1 MRTAGVRVML
11 RVYVQIG
18 GADESRPTAKEV
30 EMEKAKEITPA
41 EEIMVTTEEIVAEA
55 KEEAKEAPSRLRQ
68 KLHELQATWERA
80 SIQFFQAP
88 KL

>member
-1 MRTAGVRVML
+1 ME
-11 RVYVQIG
+11 Q
-18 GADESRPTAKEV
+18 AKG
-30 EMEKAKEITPA
+30 ITPA

-68 KLHELQATWERA
+68 KLHELEAMWERT
-80 SIQFFQAP
+80 STQFLQAP